1 MTRRLKMLPGMRI
14 LPLVV
19 IAYLLM
25 PGVIMGKEVN
35 RMTTLTIT
43 SRSFTDKG
51 MIPAQFTCDGR
62 DVNPSLEWGTTPTG
76 TRTLALIMDD
86 PDAPVGT
93 WVHWVVWNIPPETRN
108 IKENSVPVGVV
119 QGFNSWKRNAY
130 GGPCPPSG
138 THRYYFKLYALD
150 TALNLPQ
157 TATKGELELVMHGH
171 ILAQGEIMGTYRRN
185 K

>member
-1 MTRRLKMLPGMRI
+1 MRGRLKMLPGKKI
-14 LPLVV
+14 LTLVV

-25 PGVIMGKEVN
+25 PGAIMGKGVN
-35 RMTTLTIT
+35 KMTTLTIT
-43 SRSFTDKG
+43 SQAFTDKG
-51 MIPAQFTCDGR
+51 MIPSRFTCDGQ
-62 DVNPSLEWGTTPTG
+62 DVNPSLEWGTMPTG

-93 WVHWVVWNIPPETRN
+93 WVHWVVWNIQSDTRN
-108 IKENSVPVGVV
+108 IKENSVPTGAF
-119 QGFNSWKRNAY
+119 QGLNSWKRNAY

-150 TALNLPQ
+150 TALNLPR
-157 TATKGELELVMHGH
+157 TTTKAELEAAMHGH
-171 ILAQGEIMGTYRRN
+171 ILAQGEIMGNYRRN